1 MASEALYKATRKY
14 NKKMTTQ
21 RNLKFNKKTDADIL
35 EHIEGKAFQT
45 YVKELIR
52 KDIEESKKVWL
63 KKKKK
68 S

>member
-52 KDIEESKKVWL
+52 KDIEESKKV
-63 KKKKK
+63 
-68 S
+68 